1 MIVIANGKA
10 EKVDPKKS
18 PKTEIKDEKKSKK

>member
-18 PKTEIKDEKKSKK
+18 PKTEDKKTSKKQ